1 MLGKCYRGHLS
12 KCNNRRSKR
21 GKIVLSQD
29 DYNIKQKMRNRI
41 LIGINEKRRALHGL
55 KGLSQ
60 NNIQL
65 IKCLYSINIFNLKNK
80 SPTYRI
86 QK

>member
-41 LIGINEKRRALHGL
+41 LIGINGEEKSFTWT
-55 KGLSQ
+55 KGF
-60 NNIQL
+60 
-65 IKCLYSINIFNLKNK
+65 KAK
-80 SPTYRI
+80 
-86 QK
+86 